1 MASKTIKTFAE
12 FKAAVEDGVTDEII
26 LAADITFESGIK
38 IPTTKKTLAINGE
51 NHKITDMNSSAASS
65 ALYVPTGFGTST
77 ITVKNVVW
85 SGRNYYGMVCVY
97 DDAANAG
104 VSTVFENVK
113 YNGPQAIYNRYG
125 TTTVKNCDVTIEK
138 NGSSASAQEFCEA
151 NRLILAGTTTIN
163 CLSTSGSV
171 MWFAFAGAEITV
183 EADAAINISAPNTY
197 LIYSDTAAKPK
208 LVFSHGSSTVINVK
222 NGLFY
227 ASGSGAHI
235 VSSCLIEHDA
245 TLSVTSSTNNGVP
258 LFKCAGDFNL
268 MQNASLF
275 LVMPQSGSSPLMYF
289 SSSAKVNFESPKNIL
304 LYNNSG
310 KVFSFASGG
319 TVSVT
324 SKQVNYWSKSITP
337 YTAAGGFDD
346 IPTTAI
352 YKIDGENVTISQT
365 VMQSAVTATT
375 SNITEGDGGY
385 PVGATNFDLT
395 KATVFSAGD
404 LPLSIN
410 PVNDLSLSVSGST
423 DPDAAI
429 KLTDAEQTL
438 TSNSDNTGI
447 YTFQTN
453 RNPTVGEIVTV
464 STNKNFLTTKKS
476 VTVMGSVSITKL
488 PDIPFNA
495 IATPRYSAPLE
506 RLDPNWELELTD
518 TRENGGKWTLYVQI
532 ESELQTSE
540 NIIAEAVT
548 FTDNDTATLTSS
560 PTLVAEGVTD
570 GPQKITLSWEKTKG
584 VLLNIAED
592 KVYDGGKYVAK
603 LKWTTEFD

>member
-1 MASKTIKTFAE
+1 M
-12 FKAAVEDGVTDEII
+12 
-26 LAADITFESGIK
+26 
-38 IPTTKKTLAINGE
+38 
-51 NHKITDMNSSAASS
+51 
-65 ALYVPTGFGTST
+65 
-77 ITVKNVVW
+77 
-85 SGRNYYGMVCVY
+85 
-97 DDAANAG
+97 
-104 VSTVFENVK
+104 
-113 YNGPQAIYNRYG
+113 
-125 TTTVKNCDVTIEK
+125 
-138 NGSSASAQEFCEA
+138 
-151 NRLILAGTTTIN
+151 
-163 CLSTSGSV
+163 
-171 MWFAFAGAEITV
+171 
-183 EADAAINISAPNTY
+183 
-197 LIYSDTAAKPK
+197 
-208 LVFSHGSSTVINVK
+208 
-222 NGLFY
+222 
-227 ASGSGAHI
+227 
-235 VSSCLIEHDA
+235 SSCLIEHDA
-245 TLSVTSSTNNGVP
+245 TLSVTSSANNGVP

-268 MQNASLF
+268 MQDASLF

-324 SKQVNYWSKSITP
+324 AKQVNYWSKSVTL
-337 YTAAGGFDD
+337 YTSAGGFDD

-365 VMQSAVTATT
+365 VTQSAVTATT
-375 SNITEGDGGY
+375 SNITEGDGRY

-395 KATVFSAGD
+395 KATVFSTGD

-429 KLTDAEQTL
+429 KLTDAEQNAYRKFQQCRRL
-438 TSNSDNTGI
+438 HGSDEQKPDRG
-447 YTFQTN
+447 Q
-453 RNPTVGEIVTV
+453 IVTV
-464 STNKNFLTTKKS
+464 SANKYFLTTKNT
-476 VTVMGSVSITKL
+476 VTVTGSVSITKL

-495 IATPRYSAPLE
+495 IATPRYSAPLN
-506 RLDPNWELELTD
+506 RLAPNWELELTD

-560 PTLVAEGVTD
+560 PKLVAEGVTD

-603 LKWTTEFD
+603 LKWTTEFN